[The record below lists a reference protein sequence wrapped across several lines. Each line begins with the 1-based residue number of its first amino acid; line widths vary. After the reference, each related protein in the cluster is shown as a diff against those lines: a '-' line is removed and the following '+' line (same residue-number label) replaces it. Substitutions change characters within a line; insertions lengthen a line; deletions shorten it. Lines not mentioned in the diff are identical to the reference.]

1 MKACLFLF
9 LFCIV
14 CGANAVAAPA
24 PTTSRDDPP
33 PPADAKTAVAAQ
45 PPLTLRTA
53 LATAL
58 EHSPALRARALQITA
73 ADARAERAALRAP
86 LTLSA
91 EFENFLGT
99 GDLTGIDEL
108 ETTVRLGSVIE
119 LGERRQRRTDVALRE
134 RDIEAVRAERER
146 LRVLADVAAAF
157 IAVAEAQSTLA
168 LREQDVA
175 LAEATGKAVQRRID
189 IGAAP
194 RFERTRAEIELTQA
208 RIRLEHH
215 EHQLAASRRRLQ
227 GLMGTNGPSAARVAA
242 DLFVLPDTAD
252 VDTLLQRL
260 DQNPDLL
267 VLAAEAEAARSRIG
281 LAEAGRR
288 PDVAVSAG
296 IRRLEAQDD
305 AAFVVS
311 FSMPLGSER
320 RAEPDVRE
328 ARSLL
333 DSNAEQRRAARIEL
347 ETQLFELTQ
356 ELAQT
361 RFELHT
367 LRTRVEGQARA
378 VVGQVELGFRE
389 GRYSFQ
395 EYANAQRQLSE
406 IRRTQ
411 IEVAARFHTLLVGIE
426 RLTGTSA
433 TAATATSTA
442 TTSTSPEGH

>member
-1 MKACLFLF
+1 MKACLPLF
-9 LFCIV
+9 LSCVLIAA
-14 CGANAVAAPA
+14 GGDAAPA
-24 PTTSRDDPP
+24 PVPTN
-33 PPADAKTAVAAQ
+33 ALVAAEPSSNAQ
-45 PPLTLRTA
+45 PPLTLRAA

-58 EHSPALRARALQITA
+58 EHSPALRARALQVSA
-73 ADARAERAALRAP
+73 ADARAERAAMRTP

-91 EFENFLGT
+91 DFENFVGT
-99 GDLTGIDEL
+99 GDLAGIDAL

-134 RDIEAVRAERER
+134 RDIETVRAERER

-168 LREQDVA
+168 LRQQDIA
-175 LAEATGKAVQRRID
+175 LADATVKAVRQRIE

-215 EHQLAASRRRLQ
+215 AHTLAASQRRLH
-227 GLMGTNGPSAARVAA
+227 GLMGTSGPGVGRVAA

-252 VDTLLQRL
+252 VDTLLLRL
-260 DQNPDLL
+260 DRNPDLR

-311 FSMPLGSER
+311 FSMPLGAER
-320 RAEPDVRE
+320 RAAPDVRE

-333 DSNAEQRRAARIEL
+333 DSNAEQHRAARIEL
-347 ETQLFELTQ
+347 ETQLFELVQ
-356 ELAQT
+356 ELNHA
-361 RFELHT
+361 RFELQT
-367 LRTRVEGQARA
+367 LRTRVEGQARD
-378 VVGQVELGFRE
+378 VVRQVELGFRE

-411 IEVAARFHTLLVGIE
+411 VEVAARFHTLLVGIE

-433 TAATATSTA
+433 TAATPIPGSTST
-442 TTSTSPEGH
+442 TSPEGH